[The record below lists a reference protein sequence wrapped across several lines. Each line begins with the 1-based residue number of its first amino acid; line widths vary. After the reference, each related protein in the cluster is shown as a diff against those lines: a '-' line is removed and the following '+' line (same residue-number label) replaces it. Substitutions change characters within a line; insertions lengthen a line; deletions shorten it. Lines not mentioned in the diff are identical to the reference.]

1 MSILFALFP
10 GHLKDKAELQGSS
23 QQTGGL
29 WSDLLEPY
37 AGTEKAVFLD
47 SLIAGGPDGYAAVW
61 RRFIR
66 VGNGFSEQVANL
78 FELCFE
84 KEYQTVVFADTI
96 CAALPPERL
105 KQFFDSIQEKD
116 IVVLPATD
124 GSVLMLSMQLHLY
137 SSWYFFRFYEP
148 AAIVEILSDCHDKEI
163 TYAVMESLDLSSVE
177 LSLNE
182 LLQKKPSRSRN

>member
-1 MSILFALFP
+1 MSTLFALFP
-10 GHLKDKAELQGSS
+10 GHLKDKGESQGSI
-23 QQTGGL
+23 QQTGVL
-29 WSDLLEPY
+29 WSELLEPY
-37 AGTEKAVFLD
+37 SGTEKAVFLE
-47 SLIAGGPDGYAAVW
+47 SMVAGGPDGYAAVW

-66 VGNGFSEQVANL
+66 VGSGLSEQVANL

-116 IVVLPATD
+116 IVILPATD

-137 SSWYFFRFYEP
+137 SSWNFFRFYEP
-148 AAIVEILSDCHDKEI
+148 AAIVEILSDCHEKEL
-163 TYAVMESLDLSSVE
+163 TYAVMEALDLSSAE
-177 LSLNE
+177 NSLKE
-182 LLQKKPSRSRN
+182 MLLKKPTRSRI